1 MPDKFSFFWISWK
14 LFVCIGTIWTTTD
27 ILVEILENIV
37 AKFNFTHAF
46 VGMTILS
53 WGTNVPAMFNV
64 AYSMKA
70 GYVEMSINSIIA
82 GDIHTILIG
91 LGSSW
96 FVYNIKYDKEIVLDH
111 SIGFMKY
118 IIFVYLVF
126 MVTLLAFLYNN
137 KMKFNNS
144 LAIFLFFYYFCFI
157 TMVCILT
164 L

>member
-1 MPDKFSFFWISWK
+1 
-14 LFVCIGTIWTTTD
+14 
-27 ILVEILENIV
+27 
-37 AKFNFTHAF
+37 
-46 VGMTILS
+46 
-53 WGTNVPAMFNV
+53 
-64 AYSMKA
+64 MKA

-164 L
+164 F